1 MFKFILYLFLT
12 IASLISLILSNSL
25 DYTIISTLSGL
36 LFGHLEQKTKSS
48 FQDLTD
54 TTNWKKSQR
63 KLERGGFIDKD
74 TYIRIS
80 FAYLFRIKIDGKY
93 LLVRNERNTKKFQPV
108 GGVYKMDDSEKNYLS
123 ENFNVLDDNKISID
137 ESSRNDYRLRIKN
150 KYLRKFIKRF
160 DSTPNRETLE
170 NLSREF
176 KEELVDK
183 QIINWK
189 NIKYKVCGR
198 HVTEIIYSKHFQIYE
213 LLLADVVEIMLTPKQ
228 ETDLRKMITNT
239 SDYYCF
245 ANENEIASLGVD
257 AKCGL
262 LEETIADHSEKI
274 LKINQESL
282 IEIPNTKKEYEVK
295 L

>member
-36 LFGHLEQKTKSS
+36 LLGHLEQKTKSS

-93 LLVRNERNTKKFQPV
+93 LLVKNERNTKKFQPV
-108 GGVYKMDDSEKNYLS
+108 GGVYKMNDSEKNYLS
-123 ENFNVLDDNKISID
+123 ENFNVLDDDKISID

-150 KYLRKFIKRF
+150 KYLRKFVKRF
-160 DSTPNRETLE
+160 DNNSNRETFE

-183 QIINWK
+183 QIVNWK
-189 NIKYKVCGR
+189 EIKYKVCGR
-198 HVTEIIYSKHFQIYE
+198 HVTGIIYSKHFQIYE

-228 ETDLRKMITNT
+228 EVDLRKMITNT

-257 AKCGL
+257 AKRGV

-274 LKINQESL
+274 LEINQESL
-282 IEIPNTKKEYEVK
+282 IEIPIAKKVYEVK

>member
-1 MFKFILYLFLT
+1 MFKFILCLFLT

-25 DYTIISTLSGL
+25 GCSIISTLSGL

-108 GGVYKMDDSEKNYLS
+108 GGVYKMNDSEKNYLS
-123 ENFNVLDDNKISID
+123 ENFNVLDDDKISID

-150 KYLRKFIKRF
+150 KYLRKCVKRF
-160 DSTPNRETLE
+160 DNNSNRETFE

-183 QIINWK
+183 QIVNWK
-189 NIKYKVCGR
+189 EIKYKACGR
-198 HVTEIIYSKHFQIYE
+198 HVTGIIYSKHFQIYE

-228 ETDLRKMITNT
+228 EADLRKMITNT

-257 AKCGL
+257 AKCGV

-274 LKINQESL
+274 LEINQESL
-282 IEIPNTKKEYEVK
+282 IEIPIAKKVYEVK

>member
-1 MFKFILYLFLT
+1 MFKFILCLFLT

-25 DYTIISTLSGL
+25 GCTIISTLSGL
-36 LFGHLEQKTKSS
+36 LLGHLEQKTKSS

-93 LLVRNERNTKKFQPV
+93 LLVKNERNTKKFQPV
-108 GGVYKMDDSEKNYLS
+108 GGVYKMNDSEKNYLS
-123 ENFNVLDDNKISID
+123 ENFNVLDDDKISID

-150 KYLRKFIKRF
+150 KYLRKFVKRF
-160 DSTPNRETLE
+160 DNNSNRETFE

-183 QIINWK
+183 QIVNWK
-189 NIKYKVCGR
+189 EIKYKVCGR
-198 HVTEIIYSKHFQIYE
+198 HVTGIIYSKHFQIYE

-228 ETDLRKMITNT
+228 EVDLRKMITNT
-239 SDYYCF
+239 SDYYRF

-257 AKCGL
+257 AKRGV

-274 LKINQESL
+274 LEINQESL
-282 IEIPNTKKEYEVK
+282 IEIPIAKKVYEVK

>member
-1 MFKFILYLFLT
+1 MIKFILCMFFT
-12 IASLISLILSNSL
+12 IASLILLILSNSFG
-25 DYTIISTLSGL
+25 YTIISTLSGL

-63 KLERGGFIDKD
+63 KLERGGFIGKD

-108 GGVYKMDDSEKNYLS
+108 GGVYKMNDSEKNYLS
-123 ENFNVLDDNKISID
+123 ENFNVLDDDKISID

-150 KYLRKFIKRF
+150 KYLRKFVKRF
-160 DSTPNRETLE
+160 DSTPNRENLE

-189 NIKYKVCGR
+189 KIKYKTCGR

-228 ETDLRKMITNT
+228 ETDRRKMITNT
-239 SDYYCF
+239 SEYYCF
-245 ANENEIASLGVD
+245 ANEKEIASLGVD

-274 LKINQESL
+274 LEINKESL
-282 IEIPNTKKEYEVK
+282 LEIPNAKKEYEVK

>member
-1 MFKFILYLFLT
+1 MFKFILCLFLT

-25 DYTIISTLSGL
+25 GCTIISTLSGL
-36 LFGHLEQKTKSS
+36 LLGHLEQKTKSS

-93 LLVRNERNTKKFQPV
+93 LLVKNERNTKKFQPV
-108 GGVYKMDDSEKNYLS
+108 GGVYKMNDSEKNYLS
-123 ENFNVLDDNKISID
+123 ENFNVLDDDKISID

-150 KYLRKFIKRF
+150 KYLRKFVKRF
-160 DSTPNRETLE
+160 DNNSNRETFE

-183 QIINWK
+183 QIVNWK
-189 NIKYKVCGR
+189 EIKYKVCGR
-198 HVTEIIYSKHFQIYE
+198 HVTGIIYSKHFQIYE

-228 ETDLRKMITNT
+228 EVDLRKMITNT
-239 SDYYCF
+239 SDYYYF

-257 AKCGL
+257 AKRGV

-274 LKINQESL
+274 LEINQESL
-282 IEIPNTKKEYEVK
+282 IEIPIAKKVYEVK